1 MAFLDYRSLDPL
13 IDAKNNAPQI
23 KIKGIREG
31 LLVTLAEGEWA
42 ELEIA
47 LLEHLDQQ
55 GEFLKGAQLTLDVGN
70 QVLKAAEI
78 GHLRDILSERGMTLR
93 ALLSHSPTT
102 ELSAQDLG
110 LATKLSKPKTDR
122 LMRSLDT
129 ELTGDEAILVH
140 RTLRSGHNISYFG
153 HVVIVGDVNPGA
165 EITAGGN
172 VVVWGRLRGTVHAG
186 AEGNADA
193 VICAL
198 DLSPTQLRIADH
210 ISVAPPQRKKSRPE
224 MARLVDNQVIA
235 EPWDTK

>member
-1 MAFLDYRSLDPL
+1 M
-13 IDAKNNAPQI
+13 IDARKNNPQI

-31 LLVTLAEGEWA
+31 LLVTLSEGEWS
-42 ELEIA
+42 ELKNA
-47 LLEHLDQQ
+47 LLKHIDQQ

-78 GHLRDILSERGMTLR
+78 GQLRDILSERGITLR

-102 ELSAQDLG
+102 ELSAQNLG
-110 LATKLSKPKTDR
+110 LATRLSKPKSNR
-122 LMRSLDT
+122 SMHSLDT
-129 ELTGDEAILVH
+129 ELSGDEAMLIH
-140 RTLRSGHNISYFG
+140 RTLRSGHNISFFG
-153 HVVIVGDVNPGA
+153 HVIVIGDVNPGA

-186 AEGNADA
+186 ADGKSDA

-198 DLSPTQLRIADH
+198 DLSPTQLRIADQ

-235 EPWDTK
+235 EPWDYK